1 MRLSLSIVH
10 RNFSLPVLGPFLIA
24 ARIGRSSGDAS
35 RRCCGGAVHAVLVRG
50 TEARRRSNSLV
61 GHGPAAGPGHPGRSG
76 RRINAIF
83 VAASPNCPGRPRP
96 RRLKPSSSRAW
107 PHRLRQPP
115 HHIDTP
121 LSLSLPGAP
130 KRGVGR
136 TASPATVQWQAPA
149 VPAAAVAP
157 STPSLSRPR
166 PPTATTTSAPSSS
179 RAWPQ
184 RPRRPP
190 HHIDTHVTQRRGPV
204 TPPPFSSWLRH
215 TARERRSAADGGGG
229 ASWGRDGIRTPDD
242 ERARGWH

>member
-107 PHRLRQPP
+107 PHRLPRRFRCHCPGHRSEASVEQPRRP
-115 HHIDTP
+115 RSSGRP
-121 LSLSLPGAP
+121 LP
-130 KRGVGR
+130 
-136 TASPATVQWQAPA
+136 
-149 VPAAAVAP
+149 
-157 STPSLSRPR
+157 SRPQRSPHQR
-166 PPTATTTSAPSSS
+166 PPC
-179 RAWPQ
+179 RGLD
-184 RPRRPP
+184 RPRRQP
-190 HHIDTHVTQRRGPV
+190 HQRRPRHGRGRNARGDLRITSTPTLQRRGPV